1 VSDPGARGAL
11 EDHALP
17 SVLRPLLREKK
28 TGPLRL
34 VHGKLTKT
42 LYLSDGRLIFA
53 TSTDP
58 DDRLGEMLLRKGL
71 ISYRSLEESV
81 RAIKAGK
88 RQGTLLVESGA
99 IRSKDLIEGVTQ
111 QVQEII
117 YDVFQWEEGTFGFE
131 EGDLPSR
138 EVIVLRMSTADLILE
153 GVRRIQR
160 WTRIRRGVGGLGQQY
175 RLAADSASS
184 MGDMSLQKDEVD
196 LIASVDGVMTIEE
209 ICAAAR
215 QSDFRVCRAVWGL
228 WAAGV
233 LDRVPQDVA
242 PGRRDKTEP
251 HAERMRGAAV
261 GREIEGFNELHRFLF
276 ELVSYELREKAPD
289 FFERAFSRALA
300 EERALFEGVSVDA
313 AGELD
318 SFALRRNIVGGEI
331 ARYLAGLDRLL
342 AIEAELAREV
352 LGERKAGIIQD
363 GLMALKERQLQR
375 AGKPGGADPSGP

>member
-1 VSDPGARGAL
+1 MSDPGPRGRL

-17 SVLRPLLREKK
+17 AVLRPLLRGKK

-34 VHGKLTKT
+34 TRGKVAKT
-42 LYLSDGRLIFA
+42 LYLSEGRLIFA

-99 IRSKDLIEGVTQ
+99 IRSKDLVEGVTH
-111 QVQEII
+111 QVQDII
-117 YDVFQWEEGTFGFE
+117 YDVLQWDEGTYEFV

-138 EVIVLRMSTADLILE
+138 EVIVLRMSTVDLIME
-153 GVRRIQR
+153 GVRRVER
-160 WTRIRRGVGGLGQQY
+160 WTRIRDGVGGLAQQY
-175 RLAADSASS
+175 RLAADSATL

-196 LIASVDGVMTIEE
+196 LIAVLDGVMTLDE
-209 ICAAAR
+209 ICASSR
-215 QSDFRVCRAVWGL
+215 EPDFKVCRSVWGL

-233 LDRVPQDVA
+233 IDRVPQDTA
-242 PGRRDKTEP
+242 PGRTDKTEP

-261 GREIEGFNELHRFLF
+261 GREIEAFNELHRFLF

-289 FFERAFSRALA
+289 FFERAFSRALG
-300 EERALFEGVSVDA
+300 EEPELFESVSVDGG
-313 AGELD
+313 GELD
-318 SFALRRNIVGGEI
+318 SFALRRNILSGEI
-331 ARYLAGLDRLL
+331 ARYLGGLDRLL

-352 LGERKAGIIQD
+352 LGERKAAIISD
-363 GLMALKERQLQR
+363 GLMALKQRQLQR
-375 AGKPGGADPSGP
+375 AGRPGPG

>member
-1 VSDPGARGAL
+1 VSGLLVRGTL
-11 EDHALP
+11 EEHGVP

-34 VHGKLTKT
+34 TRGKATKT

-58 DDRLGEMLLRKGL
+58 DDRLGEMLLRDGL
-71 ISYRSLEESV
+71 ISYRDLEESV
-81 RAIKAGK
+81 RAIRLGK

-99 IRSKDLIEGVTQ
+99 IRSKDLVEGVTR

-117 YDVFQWEEGTFGFE
+117 YSVFLWEDGAFVFE

-138 EVIVLRMSTADLILE
+138 EVIVLRMSTTDLILE
-153 GVRRIQR
+153 GVRRIER
-160 WTRIRRGVGGLGQQY
+160 WTRIRQGVGALDQQY
-175 RLAADSASS
+175 RLTADSASTL
-184 MGDMSLQKDEVD
+184 GDMSLLKDEMD
-196 LIASVDGVMTIEE
+196 LVASLDGVMSLEE
-209 ICAAAR
+209 ICAATR
-215 QSDFRVCRAVWGL
+215 QPDFKVCRAVWGL
-228 WAAGV
+228 WAAGA
-233 LDRVPQDVA
+233 LERVPQDVE
-242 PGRRDKTEP
+242 PGARDNTEP
-251 HAERMRGAAV
+251 HAERMRGATV

-289 FFERAFSRALA
+289 FFEKAFSRALG
-300 EERALFEGVSVDA
+300 EEPDLFEAVAVDA

-318 SFALRRNIVGGEI
+318 SFALRRNIVKGEL

-342 AIEAELAREV
+342 AIEADLAREV
-352 LGERKAGIIQD
+352 LGERKAAIIHD

-375 AGKPGGADPSGP
+375 GTGPS

>member
-1 VSDPGARGAL
+1 VSEPAPIQRGML
-11 EDHALP
+11 EERSLP
-17 SVLRPLLREKK
+17 AVLRPLLREKN

-34 VHGKLTKT
+34 VRGRVAKT

-99 IRSKDLIEGVTQ
+99 IRSKDLIAGVTE

-117 YDVFQWEEGTFGFE
+117 YSVFQWEEGSFE
-131 EGDLPSR
+131 FQEGDLPSR
-138 EVIVLRMSTADLILE
+138 EVIVLRMSTSDLIME
-153 GVRRIQR
+153 AVRRIDR
-160 WTRIRRGVGGLGQQY
+160 WTRIRRGVGGLAQEY
-175 RLAADSASS
+175 RLTADSATS
-184 MGDMSLQKDEVD
+184 MGDMALQKDEVD
-196 LIASVDGVMTIEE
+196 LIASIDGVMTLEE

-215 QSDFRVCRAVWGL
+215 QSDFKVCRAVWGL

-233 LDRVPQDVA
+233 LERVPQDA
-242 PGRRDKTEP
+242 GRVGKDETEP

-261 GREIEGFNELHRFLF
+261 GREIEAFNELHRFLF

-289 FFERAFSRALA
+289 FFEKAFSRALV
-300 EERALFEGVSVDA
+300 EEPVLFEGVSVDA
-313 AGELD
+313 GGELD
-318 SFALRRNIVGGEI
+318 SFALRRNIVRGEL

-342 AIEAELAREV
+342 EIEAELAREV
-352 LGERKAGIIQD
+352 LGERKAAIIGD
-363 GLMALKERQLQR
+363 GLMALKEQQLQR
-375 AGKPGGADPSGP
+375 AGGP

>member
-1 VSDPGARGAL
+1 VTAPGPRGSL
-11 EDHALP
+11 EEHPIAAI
-17 SVLRPLLREKK
+17 LRPLLREKK

-34 VHGKLTKT
+34 SRGKAAKT

-99 IRSKDLIEGVTQ
+99 IRSKDLVDGVTE

-117 YDVFQWEEGTFGFE
+117 YSVFLWEEGAFEFE

-153 GVRRIQR
+153 GVRRIER

-175 RLAADSASS
+175 ALAANSATT
-184 MGDMSLQKDEVD
+184 MGDMSLHKDEMD
-196 LIASVDGVMTIEE
+196 LIATLDGVMTLEE
-209 ICAAAR
+209 ICASTR
-215 QSDFRVCRAVWGL
+215 QSDFQTCRAVWGL
-228 WAAGV
+228 WASGV
-233 LDRVPQDVA
+233 LDRVPQDSG
-242 PGRRDKTEP
+242 PGSTEKTEP

-261 GREIEGFNELHRFLF
+261 GREIEAFNELHRFLF
-276 ELVSYELREKAPD
+276 ELVSYEMREKAPE
-289 FFERAFSRALA
+289 FFERAFMRALA

-318 SFALRRNIVGGEI
+318 SFALRRNIVSGEI
-331 ARYLAGLDRLL
+331 ARYLGGLDRLL
-342 AIEAELAREV
+342 AIEAELARDV
-352 LGERKAGIIQD
+352 LGDRKAAIIQD
-363 GLMALKERQLQR
+363 GLLELKERQLQR
-375 AGKPGGADPSGP
+375 GGRPS